1 MHTICRQRE
10 REEKERRRRDEEEFS
25 FSTVTKECTKRE
37 TDFFLKNT
45 TPERQEQEEVQEE
58 GTDIKTTSRIV
69 YLVSAQRTRVR
80 TMQRNNTHLHSIHK
94 NGTAHS
100 FQSGSF
106 SML

>member
-1 MHTICRQRE
+1 MRKSFLFPQLQKNAQK
-10 REEKERRRRDEEEFS
+10 EKQI
-25 FSTVTKECTKRE
+25 
-37 TDFFLKNT
+37 FFLKNT